1 MSMRSPRCTTLRP
14 TQLPTSLC
22 TWTIGGSSE
31 MRGFSWWKQSKT
43 WILQVF
49 RLYIVIY
56 CDNVACNQSIQ
67 VHNLS
72 LAISTA
78 LCRIWCMAR
87 ETRGACLDRRPIGRC
102 FIQNSETVIIYIYIH
117 ISTGGMDI
125 SHGLISIAYDWIG
138 VIGVIA
144 RTAKKTCGNEWIV
157 ESLQLD
163 HRQTSKQTFWELLR
177 QRLHSI
183 QTLSRVT
190 QAVPFTAGSASSK
203 KSHSTY
209 SQLVG

>member
-102 FIQNSETVIIYIYIH
+102 FIQNSETVIIYIYTYIYGGYGYITWVDFDCIWLNWGYWGYRKNCKKNLWKWMDRWIFAAGPPSNIQTNLLRIVKAKTALDSNLVPCH
-117 ISTGGMDI
+117 TGG
-125 SHGLISIAYDWIG
+125 
-138 VIGVIA
+138 
-144 RTAKKTCGNEWIV
+144 
-157 ESLQLD
+157 
-163 HRQTSKQTFWELLR
+163 TF
-177 QRLHSI
+177 
-183 QTLSRVT
+183 
-190 QAVPFTAGSASSK
+190 
-203 KSHSTY
+203 Y
-209 SQLVG
+209 SWVGIE